1 MLSGNLFLIYIF
13 KCKTVI
19 FSDYVKT
26 TWFIIEN
33 WCGFFYLSCTFL
45 FFRLTSKLVNLD
57 YFKENLIFIY
67 IFLKTNL
74 MTLYNYELCKGCIQ
88 EPSSQGFSR
97 SVAIKH
103 KCQLQENL
111 ALTTIYPRN
120 KGAKLQKKVG
130 EPRSRVSARF
140 V

>member
-19 FSDYVKT
+19 FSEYVKT
-26 TWFIIEN
+26 TCFIIEN
-33 WCGFFYLSCTFL
+33 WCGFLFIVYFL

-57 YFKENLIFIY
+57 YFKDYLIFIY

-103 KCQLQENL
+103 KCLLQENL

-120 KGAKLQKKVG
+120 KGTKLQKKVG